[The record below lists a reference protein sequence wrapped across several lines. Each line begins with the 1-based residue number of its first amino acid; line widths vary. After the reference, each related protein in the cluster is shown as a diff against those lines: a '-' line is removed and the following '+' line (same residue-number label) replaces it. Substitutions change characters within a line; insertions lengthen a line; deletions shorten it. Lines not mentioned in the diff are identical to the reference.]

1 MKAKLIVAPVIVVV
15 LLAGG
20 IWYLTRPQVE
30 SYGGVSAKS
39 TAAAPTAAAATPA
52 TTAAVPTAALPT
64 AAAPTAAAAQVNI
77 GDIEPSHVGR
87 RVAFEGTIVSECPR
101 TGCSAV
107 VEDSSGQI
115 RIDCKPG
122 GFTLPLGREGSKVRV
137 TGTVVQK
144 ELGNLEIAAESAEL

>member
-1 MKAKLIVAPVIVVV
+1 MKAKVIVAPVIVVG
-15 LLAGG
+15 LLAAG

-39 TAAAPTAAAATPA
+39 TAAAPTAAA
-52 TTAAVPTAALPT
+52 TTAAVPTAAL
-64 AAAPTAAAAQVNI
+64 PTAAAAQVNI